1 MVVETYVPLFHEIL
15 ERVHKAKTKDE
26 KVEILKQYN
35 TDGLRWFLRAAFDP
49 DVDWLLPEGSVPFRA
64 NDAPEGTEHTRL
76 HREFRV
82 LDNFISVLGIPAKP
96 ALSEARRETLFIQLL
111 EGLSAG
117 EADLLVLAK
126 ERRLSRVYK
135 GLSIPVCNEA
145 FNWKDNFMLKK

>member
-82 LDNFISVLGIPAKP
+82 LDNFISDF
-96 ALSEARRETLFIQLL
+96 RC
-111 EGLSAG
+111 
-117 EADLLVLAK
+117 
-126 ERRLSRVYK
+126 SRF
-135 GLSIPVCNEA
+135 SISD
-145 FNWKDNFMLKK
+145 FDT